1 MESRKQKSAI
11 NEYIENQFEK
21 TAADVPLGLVQVAN
35 WKALPFDQITD
46 NLDDTVESL
55 LKDIS
60 NHITLKILTKQSATD
75 SSSSQCISDLK
86 QRLLKAA
93 VSKQPHILATVDNQQ
108 IKDLIQQVVSGDDP
122 SMLNFDQIQ
131 AINEWLE
138 QLDDNRNDH
147 KSLSSMSV
155 RFRSLWLKKE
165 NSFTTRFNQLL
176 EVPKLERWFRSD
188 QNPSRQK
195 LINYMN
201 VLNGSNYRRHN
212 SKITYQQI
220 CNWFSNQRAANRQS
234 AKTNQ
239 LSAQNASVA
248 QPLLVPPVQTA
259 LPAEYRPKFD
269 FNALLENKQANG
281 TANEVNLFDNYSS
294 LVSPKKLVHVY
305 IMQSAKTNQLSAQ
318 NASVAQPLL
327 VPPVQTALPAEYRP
341 KFDFNALLENKQ
353 ANGTANEEFQRIDG
367 GSDSPTPND
376 DASVHS
382 VSDAGFEHEAI
393 KQESTTSSP
402 ELSLDLNGSLAS
414 TSPKPR
420 PSPAANGVATNG
432 QMAQSQTPA
441 STVARSRLM
450 FDPLTELPVL
460 EKWFEEN
467 PHPTWI
473 QIDQYTEALNSC
485 QYRQSYPPISTH
497 NVKIW
502 FKNRRAKCKRMQ
514 TGENAKLMI

>member
-1 MESRKQKSAI
+1 MIS
-11 NEYIENQFEK
+11 
-21 TAADVPLGLVQVAN
+21 GLVQVAN

-60 NHITLKILTKQSATD
+60 NHVTLKILTKQSSTD
-75 SSSSQCISDLK
+75 SSSSQCLSDLK

-93 VSKQPHILATVDNQQ
+93 VSKQPHLLSTVDNHQ
-108 IKDLIQQVVSGDDP
+108 IRDLIQQVISGDDP

-138 QLDDNRNDH
+138 QLDDSHSNQ
-147 KSLSSMSV
+147 KSP
-155 RFRSLWLKKE
+155 
-165 NSFTTRFNQLL
+165 FTTRFNQLL
-176 EVPKLERWFRSD
+176 EIPKLERWFRSE

-212 SKITYQQI
+212 TKITYQQI

-234 AKTNQ
+234 TKNRQASPLQ
-239 LSAQNASVA
+239 SLSMSQS
-248 QPLLVPPVQTA
+248 LLVPNVQTT
-259 LPAEYRPKFD
+259 LPNDYRPKFD
-269 FNALLENKQANG
+269 FNSLLENKQANG
-281 TANEVNLFDNYSS
+281 PT
-294 LVSPKKLVHVY
+294 
-305 IMQSAKTNQLSAQ
+305 
-318 NASVAQPLL
+318 
-327 VPPVQTALPAEYRP
+327 
-341 KFDFNALLENKQ
+341 
-353 ANGTANEEFQRIDG
+353 NEEFQRIDG

-382 VSDAGFEHEAI
+382 VSDNGSEQEAM

-420 PSPAANGVATNG
+420 PSSASNGMSSNG
-432 QMAQSQTPA
+432 QLSQSQTPS

-514 TGENAKLMI
+514 TGENVKLMI

>member
-1 MESRKQKSAI
+1 MKFST
-11 NEYIENQFEK
+11 N
-21 TAADVPLGLVQVAN
+21 
-35 WKALPFDQITD
+35 
-46 NLDDTVESL
+46 
-55 LKDIS
+55 
-60 NHITLKILTKQSATD
+60 
-75 SSSSQCISDLK
+75 
-86 QRLLKAA
+86 
-93 VSKQPHILATVDNQQ
+93 
-108 IKDLIQQVVSGDDP
+108 
-122 SMLNFDQIQ
+122 
-131 AINEWLE
+131 
-138 QLDDNRNDH
+138 NDCTFC
-147 KSLSSMSV
+147 S
-155 RFRSLWLKKE
+155 
-165 NSFTTRFNQLL
+165 SFTTRFNQLL

-239 LSAQNASVA
+239 LSAQNAS
-248 QPLLVPPVQTA
+248 
-259 LPAEYRPKFD
+259 
-269 FNALLENKQANG
+269 
-281 TANEVNLFDNYSS
+281 
-294 LVSPKKLVHVY
+294 
-305 IMQSAKTNQLSAQ
+305 M
-318 NASVAQPLL
+318 AQPLL

>member
-1 MESRKQKSAI
+1 M
-11 NEYIENQFEK
+11 
-21 TAADVPLGLVQVAN
+21 
-35 WKALPFDQITD
+35 
-46 NLDDTVESL
+46 
-55 LKDIS
+55 
-60 NHITLKILTKQSATD
+60 
-75 SSSSQCISDLK
+75 
-86 QRLLKAA
+86 
-93 VSKQPHILATVDNQQ
+93 
-108 IKDLIQQVVSGDDP
+108 
-122 SMLNFDQIQ
+122 
-131 AINEWLE
+131 
-138 QLDDNRNDH
+138 
-147 KSLSSMSV
+147 
-155 RFRSLWLKKE
+155 
-165 NSFTTRFNQLL
+165 RFNQLL
-176 EVPKLERWFRSD
+176 EIPKLERWFRSD

-212 SKITYQQI
+212 TKISYQQI
-220 CNWFSNQRAANRQS
+220 CNWFSNQRATNRQS
-234 AKTNQ
+234 AKANQTN
-239 LSAQNASVA
+239 AIQNPSSVV
-248 QPLLVPPVQTA
+248 QPLLVTSVQTTM
-259 LPAEYRPKFD
+259 PSDYRPKFD
-269 FNALLENKQANG
+269 FNTLLENKQANG
-281 TANEVNLFDNYSS
+281 TAS
-294 LVSPKKLVHVY
+294 
-305 IMQSAKTNQLSAQ
+305 
-318 NASVAQPLL
+318 
-327 VPPVQTALPAEYRP
+327 
-341 KFDFNALLENKQ
+341 
-353 ANGTANEEFQRIDG
+353 EEFQRIDG

-382 VSDAGFEHEAI
+382 VSDAGFEHDATM

-420 PSPAANGVATNG
+420 PSPATNGATVNG

-460 EKWFEEN
+460 ERWFEEN

-514 TGENAKLMI
+514 SGEPVKMIV

>member
-1 MESRKQKSAI
+1 MLVDSYAIVSGATLLSQLVDTVLSALGMPQLAVNSR
-11 NEYIENQFEK
+11 
-21 TAADVPLGLVQVAN
+21 GLVQIAN
-35 WKALPFDQITD
+35 WKALPFDLITD

-60 NHITLKILTKQSATD
+60 NHVTLKILTKQSSTD
-75 SSSSQCISDLK
+75 SSSSQCISDLR

-93 VSKQPHILATVDNQQ
+93 ISRQPHILATVDNQQ
-108 IKDLIQQVVSGDDP
+108 IKDLIQQVVAGDDP

-138 QLDDNRNDH
+138 QLDDCHAGR
-147 KSLSSMSV
+147 KSP
-155 RFRSLWLKKE
+155 
-165 NSFTTRFNQLL
+165 FTSRFNPLF
-176 EVPKLERWFRSD
+176 EIPKLERWFRAE

-195 LINYMN
+195 LISYMN

-212 SKITYQQI
+212 AKVTYQQI
-220 CNWFSNQRAANRQS
+220 CNWFSNQRAANRQ
-234 AKTNQ
+234 Q
-239 LSAQNASVA
+239 A
-248 QPLLVPPVQTA
+248 QPSQSMVHNSSVTQPFVVPPIQTT
-259 LPAEYRPKFD
+259 LPNDYRPKFD
-269 FNALLENKQANG
+269 FNALLESKQANG
-281 TANEVNLFDNYSS
+281 
-294 LVSPKKLVHVY
+294 
-305 IMQSAKTNQLSAQ
+305 
-318 NASVAQPLL
+318 VA
-327 VPPVQTALPAEYRP
+327 V
-341 KFDFNALLENKQ
+341 
-353 ANGTANEEFQRIDG
+353 EEFQRIDG

-382 VSDAGFEHEAI
+382 VSDNGFDQEAAM

-402 ELSLDLNGSLAS
+402 ELSLDINGSLGS

-420 PSPAANGVATNG
+420 PSPATNSTNG
-432 QMAQSQTPA
+432 NTQQPSQAQTQS

-502 FKNRRAKCKRMQ
+502 FKNRRAKCKRML
-514 TGENAKLMI
+514 TGDVKRDMLGDVKMVM